1 MKISTTS
8 LDLHG
13 IKHGKVFE
21 TVDKFVGGHLQKGTN
36 EVSFITG
43 NSPKMKMLVHRVL
56 DDYELYA
63 VGSVLN
69 PGKLVVDLT

>member
-1 MKISTTS
+1 MKTNGTS

-13 IKHGKVFE
+13 IKHGQVFK
-21 TVDKFVGGHLQKGTN
+21 TVDKFLGKHIQNGTN

-43 NSPKMKMLVHRVL
+43 NSPKMKMLVSRVL

-63 VGSVLN
+63 EETMLN
-69 PGKLVVDLT
+69 PGKLVVNLM